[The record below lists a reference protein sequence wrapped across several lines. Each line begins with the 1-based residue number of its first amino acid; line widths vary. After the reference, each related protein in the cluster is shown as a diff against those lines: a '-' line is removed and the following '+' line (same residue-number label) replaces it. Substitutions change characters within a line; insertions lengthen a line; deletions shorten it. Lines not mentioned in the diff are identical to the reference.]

1 MLRGGKEQN
10 YGYLCTA
17 CVQGDFKSCSSCG
30 ALYHCREGGDVI
42 TKSGMNFGFYCGTC
56 RHAQFR
62 KSQYQTPPA
71 APTTEPTSRPA
82 LITRKHRFETPLNT
96 EIFVCL
102 GAFQIKNF
110 FRALELF

>member
-1 MLRGGKEQN
+1 MLGGDAVGPSNEQEEVLLRGGKEQN

-56 RHAQFR
+56 CV
-62 KSQYQTPPA
+62 
-71 APTTEPTSRPA
+71 
-82 LITRKHRFETPLNT
+82 
-96 EIFVCL
+96 EIVDN
-102 GAFQIKNF
+102 G
-110 FRALELF
+110 